1 MSQTLADK
9 RRVQAMPTVAEAAAQ
24 VLAQKRPGWRSAK
37 HAHQWWSTLT
47 RFAFPDL
54 GPLPVGEVTSADV
67 LQTLQRLWHVQ
78 PDTARRVR
86 QRLSAVMEWAIA
98 MKYRAENP
106 CDRLSPVLG
115 PQQAHVRHMRAAPPS
130 ARWRWRSPPCGP
142 RRPGPSSSWCS
153 SFSCSHASV
162 MFAPNVV
169 GSASA
174 ITAGWG
180 NLGWRIAM
188 VVPGVAMLLMAT
200 AYFVLTQDTPFG
212 NFAKL
217 RAEGRKPPVS
227 DVKGTLR
234 QAAGDY
240 RVWVLFLAYAACFG
254 VELTIYNIAA
264 IYYHDQFGLSVAGG
278 GVIVGLFGL
287 TNLFARA
294 LGGITG
300 DKVWLRFGLRGRMVF
315 LGAILLLEGAAL
327 LLFAKMSTLALSIA
341 ALVLF
346 GVFVQMSEG
355 ATYSVVPFINRR
367 ALGSAS
373 GIVGAGGNAGGFGF
387 LFRAERIHAAFRIVL
402 NALRRH

>member
-1 MSQTLADK
+1 MALAAVRTSSARPVVKLVFEFLVLPRLGDVCAQRRRLRQRDHSRLGQPRLADCDGGAG
-9 RRVQAMPTVAEAAAQ
+9 RGDAAH
-24 VLAQKRPGWRSAK
+24 G
-37 HAHQWWSTLT
+37 H
-47 RFAFPDL
+47 
-54 GPLPVGEVTSADV
+54 
-67 LQTLQRLWHVQ
+67 RLL
-78 PDTARRVR
+78 
-86 QRLSAVMEWAIA
+86 RL
-98 MKYRAENP
+98 
-106 CDRLSPVLG
+106 D
-115 PQQAHVRHMRAAPPS
+115 
-130 ARWRWRSPPCGP
+130 
-142 RRPGPSSSWCS
+142 
-153 SFSCSHASV
+153 
-162 MFAPNVV
+162 
-169 GSASA
+169 
-174 ITAGWG
+174 AGH
-180 NLGWRIAM
+180 
-188 VVPGVAMLLMAT
+188 
-200 AYFVLTQDTPFG
+200 PFG